1 MSALYAACRMY
12 CCCSGSHAFGHVVPQ
27 FFAMLPKPA
36 RGHSRLTVGAQ
47 KLDADEEEV
56 DLSGL
61 DDNQKMATIKA
72 LRHKPWLFLHKLP
85 FHCTQGDEA
94 WLLYNVHRCTWRRG
108 KVVGVHEYVR
118 LRFFGERASCF
129 GQHLP
134 SRVCVHFLNKS
145 VLMMLFS
152 EDAPSNACSE
162 QK

>member
-56 DLSGL
+56 DLSAL

-72 LRHKPWLFLHKLP
+72 LRHKPWLFLHNFP
-85 FHCTQGDEA
+85 FTAPKGTKHGSSTMYIGVRGGAERWLVYTSMSDCAFLVREPLALGSTFQAESVCTSSTS
-94 WLLYNVHRCTWRRG
+94 L
-108 KVVGVHEYVR
+108 
-118 LRFFGERASCF
+118 S
-129 GQHLP
+129 
-134 SRVCVHFLNKS
+134 
-145 VLMMLFS
+145 
-152 EDAPSNACSE
+152 
-162 QK
+162 